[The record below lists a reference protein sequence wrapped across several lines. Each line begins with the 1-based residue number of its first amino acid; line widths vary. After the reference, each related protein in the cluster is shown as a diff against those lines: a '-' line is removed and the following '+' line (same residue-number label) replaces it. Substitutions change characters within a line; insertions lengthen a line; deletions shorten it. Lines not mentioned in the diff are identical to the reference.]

1 MNFLFK
7 LKNFL
12 KRNRLYYWHLHHLL
26 MKESSLSAA
35 QEYVNNLNDLQIN
48 MNNQTDVL
56 VKDLHDCVFQ
66 YGINFNEYFLFNFS
80 HHGHDYRKDFAGD
93 LLLEYFSLLV
103 NKIENRE
110 KLDNKSY
117 TATLFKRFFKRD
129 VILINSN
136 NNDDQL
142 KAFINF
148 CDNHHSFIAK
158 PLKSSMGQGI
168 RIFSID
174 DYPTPEELFDFLVK
188 YYCSRNGMEGCLL
201 EEILENVEDFKKIHP
216 ESLNTIRMPT
226 FRYGGA
232 VKVLHPFCRFG
243 CGKSI
248 VDNAGAGGLI
258 CTIDTYSGKVMNI
271 GGERGKKYTYHP
283 DTLFLLEGWQ
293 IPHWQDALSLAK
305 DLADVIPDNGYC
317 AWDIALTSK
326 GWVMIEG
333 NARGQF
339 VWQGPDEK
347 GFKPELLKLLK
358 EMR

>member
-1 MNFLFK
+1 
-7 LKNFL
+7 
-12 KRNRLYYWHLHHLL
+12 

-35 QEYVNNLNDLQIN
+35 LEYVNNLNELQ
-48 MNNQTDVL
+48 NNKNGQTDVPLL
-56 VKDLHDCVFQ
+56 VKDLHDCAYR
-66 YGINFNEYFLFNFS
+66 YGINFSEYFFFNFS
-80 HHGHDYRKDFAGD
+80 HHGHDYRKQFAGD
-93 LLLEYFSLLV
+93 VLLEYFSIQV

-117 TATLFKRFFKRD
+117 TATLFERFFKRD
-129 VILINSN
+129 VLLISSN

-142 KAFINF
+142 KRFLHF
-148 CDNHHSFIAK
+148 CALHNNFIAK

-168 RIFSID
+168 RIFSVND
-174 DYPTPEELFDFLVK
+174 FPTTKALFDFLIK
-188 YYCSRNGMEGCLL
+188 NYCSRNNMEGCLL

-226 FRYGGA
+226 FRYRGH
-232 VKVLHPFCRFG
+232 VKILHPFCRFG

-258 CTIDTYSGKVMNI
+258 CTVDPSSGKIMQI
-271 GGERGKKYTYHP
+271 GDERGRKYTCHP
-283 DTLFLLEGWQ
+283 DTLFPLKGWQ
-293 IPHWQDALSLAK
+293 VPQWQDAVNFAK
-305 DLADVIPDNGYC
+305 ELADVIPDNGYC

-339 VWQGPDEK
+339 LWQGPDEK

-358 EMR
+358 EMKK